1 MNKITANINRK
12 CKDLLLFKPIETPFP
27 ELVKRRAK

>member
-1 MNKITANINRK
+1 MNKIVANLNRK
-12 CKDLLLFKPIETPFP
+12 CKNLLLFKPIETPFP